1 LGLVHSLYDRRG
13 ALGLVY
19 CFSYRASSELTLAS
33 GSTAKGWPLGQC
45 ASIMVPILERGFG
58 CDGRFGPSE
67 EGIKGMQTE
76 ISPYS
81 ATQHRDVL
89 ARLALRNVPTSSI

>member
-1 LGLVHSLYDRRG
+1 VLRRG

-19 CFSYRASSELTLAS
+19 CFSYHASSELTLAS

-58 CDGRFGPSE
+58 CGPSE